1 MTVRTQSKHTRNN
14 PSGIV
19 VIAEQAGG
27 QIRPVVYEVIAFAR
41 KLQSE
46 TDADSIKVLLLSDE
60 IEASARELAEQ
71 SGLDIAGIQI
81 PDMANYSGEAYLQ
94 ALTEVLTEMQPGFVC
109 MAHSSQGL
117 DYAPALAVKLN
128 AACLTGITDCFDCEG
143 EICFNRPMYGGKIEA
158 HLKPAGSA
166 TVVTVQPGCFRAE
179 KATGRLKGKVTVVST
194 SAESKRSRF
203 LGIMGAESDTARI
216 EEASVIVA
224 AGRGI
229 GEKENLGMIDRLA
242 ALFPRSTVA
251 GSRIV
256 CDMGWLQ
263 YQRQVGVTG
272 KTVSPQLY
280 IACGISGAVQ
290 HVMGMQG
297 SEFIVAINKDP
308 SAAIFQ
314 ISDVCVVEDLTVF
327 IPEFIRIC
335 RTANKTKN

>member
-1 MTVRTQSKHTRNN
+1 MTARSKSNHTRNIAN
-14 PSGIV
+14 GIV
-19 VIAEQAGG
+19 VIAEQASG
-27 QIRPVVYEVIAFAR
+27 QIKPVVYEVIAFAR
-41 KLQSE
+41 KLQRN
-46 TDADSIKVLLLSDE
+46 TDSGSIKVLLLSDK
-60 IEASARELAEQ
+60 IENPARVLADQ
-71 SGLDIAGIQI
+71 SGLDVTGIQI
-81 PDMANYSGEAYLQ
+81 PEMESYSGEVYLQ
-94 ALTEVLTEMQPGFVC
+94 ALTEVLAEMQPGFVC

-128 AACLTGITDCFDCEG
+128 AACLTGITDCYDCAG
-143 EICFNRPMYGGKIEA
+143 EICFERPLYGGKIDA
-158 HLKPAGSA
+158 HLKPAGST

-179 KATGRLKGKVTVVST
+179 KAAAGPKGKVTVIST
-194 SAESKRSRF
+194 STESKRSRS
-203 LGIMGAESDTARI
+203 LGIMTAGSDAAGI
-216 EEASVIVA
+216 EDAGVIVA

-229 GEKENLGMIDRLA
+229 GEKENLDMIDRLA

-256 CDMGWLQ
+256 CDMGWLE

-290 HVMGMQG
+290 HLMGMQG

-314 ISDVCVVEDLTVF
+314 TSDVCIVEDLTVF
-327 IPEFIRIC
+327 IPEFLRVC
-335 RTANKTKN
+335 RESKP

>member
-1 MTVRTQSKHTRNN
+1 MIMVSKPENHQTRVR
-14 PSGIV
+14 PPGIV

-27 QIRPVVYEVIAFAR
+27 QIRPVGYEVIAFAR
-41 KLQSE
+41 KLQST
-46 TDADSIKVLLLSDE
+46 TDADSIGVLLLSDK
-60 IEASARELAEQ
+60 IENPARELAEQ
-71 SGLDIAGIQI
+71 TGLNITGVQI
-81 PDMANYSGEAYLQ
+81 PEMENYSGEAYLQ
-94 ALTEVLTEMQPGFVC
+94 ALTEVLAEMQPGFVC

-128 AACLTGITDCFDCEG
+128 ATCLTGITDCFDCEG
-143 EICFNRPMYGGKIEA
+143 EICFDRPMYGGKIDA

-179 KATGRLKGKVTVVST
+179 KAAGGLKGKVTVVST
-194 SAESKRSRF
+194 SAKSKRSRS
-203 LGIMGAESDTARI
+203 LGIMSAEPDTAGI

-229 GEKENLGMIDRLA
+229 GEKENLDMIDRLA

-290 HVMGMQG
+290 HIIGMRG

-314 ISDVCVVEDLTVF
+314 TSDICIVEDLTVF
-327 IPEFIRIC
+327 IPEFLRVC
-335 RTANKTKN
+335 RKSKP

>member
-1 MTVRTQSKHTRNN
+1 MTSRPKSNHTQNNHT
-14 PSGIV
+14 GIV
-19 VIAEQAGG
+19 VIAEQADG

-41 KLQSE
+41 KLQSSA
-46 TDADSIKVLLLSDE
+46 DAESIKVLLLSDK
-60 IEASARELAEQ
+60 IENPAREIAEQ
-71 SGLDIAGIQI
+71 SGLDVTGVQI
-81 PDMANYSGEAYLQ
+81 PELESYSGEVYLQ
-94 ALTEVLTEMQPGFVC
+94 ALTEVLAEMQPEFVC
-109 MAHSSQGL
+109 LAHSSQGL
-117 DYAPALAVKLN
+117 DYAPALAIKLN
-128 AACLTGITDCFDCEG
+128 ASCLTGITDCFDCEG
-143 EICFNRPMYGGKIEA
+143 EICFNRPMYGGKIDA

-179 KATGRLKGKVTVVST
+179 KAAGGLKGKVTVVST
-194 SAESKRSRF
+194 SAQSKRSRS
-203 LGIMGAESDTARI
+203 LGIMTAESDAAGI

-229 GEKENLGMIDRLA
+229 GEKENLEMIDRLA

-256 CDMGWLQ
+256 CDMGWLE

-314 ISDVCVVEDLTVF
+314 TSDVCIVEDLTVF
-327 IPEFIRIC
+327 IPEFIRIY
-335 RTANKTKN
+335 RELDSSL